1 VSLRTRIAAAGTL
14 AVAVTVVLAAAS
26 VYLAARSELR
36 GEIDDALRRTA
47 DRIVRVGLGP
57 PVPEPFTQGAPLD
70 RDRIRPPEA
79 PFGGAAGYV
88 QFVTPGGDVLRPA
101 GERSR
106 LPLDGE
112 ALTLAAEGQG
122 QHFEDRWVGDTDLR
136 VLTVGIRG
144 GGAIQVARP
153 ISEVRE
159 QLRSILLILA
169 LVSAAGVALA
179 AALGLWIARTAL
191 APIARFT
198 SRTEAVAADPEVS
211 QRMEVG
217 DGDDELSRLARSFNA
232 TLDELERSVEAQR
245 QLVADA
251 SHELRTPIASLRAN
265 VQTLE
270 DADRLPAAERAAL
283 REDIVGELD
292 ELTALVADV
301 VELARGTKTG
311 PALDDV
317 RLDEIVGAAADRAR
331 VRAAGGV
338 EIHTDLEPA
347 VVVGEP
353 DRIQRAV
360 SNLLENAVKWSPP
373 GGSIEVALRQ
383 GVLSVRD
390 HGPGFTQDDL
400 PHVFERFYRAD
411 RARGMPGSGLGLA
424 IVKQAAEAHGG
435 TVEALNAP
443 GGGAELRL
451 SFGTAQ
457 RVAAHPEPPPA
468 VATEPLT

>member
-1 VSLRTRIAAAGTL
+1 MSLRTRIAGAGAL

-47 DRIVRVGLGP
+47 DRIVQVGPGP
-57 PVPEPFTQGAPLD
+57 PVPAPFTEGVPLD
-70 RDRIRPPEA
+70 RSRIRPPEA
-79 PFGGAAGYV
+79 AFGGAPGYV

-106 LPLDGE
+106 LPLDGK
-112 ALTLAAEGQG
+112 ALAIASDGHG
-122 QHFEDRWVGDTDLR
+122 QHFEDRKVGNTDLR
-136 VLTVGIRG
+136 VLTVGLRG

-153 ISEVRE
+153 ISEVQA

-270 DADRLPAAERAAL
+270 DADRLPAADRAAL
-283 REDIVGELD
+283 RDDIVGELD

-301 VELARGTKTG
+301 VELARGAKTG

-331 VRAAGGV
+331 VRAGGGV
-338 EIHTDLEPA
+338 EIHTDLEAA

-373 GGSIEVALRQ
+373 GGSIEVTLRD

-390 HGPGFTQDDL
+390 HGAGFTQADL

-443 GGGAELRL
+443 GGGALLRL
-451 SFGTAQ
+451 SFGTWH
-457 RVAAHPEPPPA
+457 RVAEPPDLPPA